1 METVLPAIER
11 GGNGFVPLKVFLDS
25 EVQYPAEEREAQRT
39 LTRGSSWKPLGSV
52 SPHHQGWL

>member
-25 EVQYPAEEREAQRT
+25 EVQYPAEEREA
-39 LTRGSSWKPLGSV
+39 
-52 SPHHQGWL
+52 